1 MTKNIAIMS
10 DGASIAWQIDG
21 PDDAPTLLLSNSL
34 GTDHTMWDN
43 QLTDFTK
50 RYRVLRYDTRGHGQS
65 DAPHGA
71 YGLDRLGLDVLELL
85 DALKIDRISFCGVSL
100 GGMTGQWLGVHA
112 SNRIDRVVLANTAAY
127 MGPPSSWQT
136 RIDTVLT
143 NGMRAITDGVL
154 DRWFTPEF
162 LNTFPDKIQDVRY
175 VFENCKPQGYAG
187 CCAAIR
193 DMDQRPVVGLI
204 SCPTLIISGLRDP
217 ATPPAQG
224 EALAAAIP
232 GARHIL
238 LDAAHLSNIEQS
250 EEFNE
255 AVLNFLD

>member
-1 MTKNIAIMS
+1 MTNGNAIMS
-10 DGASIAWQIDG
+10 DGASIAWQVDG

-34 GTDHTMWDN
+34 GTDHTMWSN
-43 QLTDFTK
+43 QLTDFSQHF
-50 RYRVLRYDTRGHGQS
+50 RVLRYNTRGHGQS

-71 YGLDRLGLDVLELL
+71 YGLDRLGLDAVEIL
-85 DALKIDRISFCGVSL
+85 DALKIDKASFCGVSL

-112 SNRIDRVVLANTAAY
+112 AGRIDRLVLANTAAY
-127 MGPPSSWQT
+127 MGPPASWQT

-143 NGMRAITDGVL
+143 KGMSAIADGVL

-162 LNTFPDKIQDVRY
+162 LNNFPDKIEGVRQAL
-175 VFENCKPQGYAG
+175 EICKPQGYAG

-217 ATPPAQG
+217 ATPPAEG
-224 EALAAAIP
+224 ESLASAIS
-232 GARHIL
+232 GARNIL
-238 LDAAHLSNIEQS
+238 LDAAHLSNIEQP
-250 EEFNE
+250 EEFNA
-255 AVLNFLD
+255 AVLDFLN